1 MFSFIYLDQS
11 IEPNLF
17 HPQPHTH
24 LIGSERRCH
33 AGTGHTRCSG
43 PHTPSS
49 LDPVLQQRGVTPLF
63 LPLIS
68 LASFT
73 PGTERRLYEALL
85 ETLQRTQVSLSAV
98 PRLMES
104 SASSEPTPASARPR
118 GLRSV
123 QQALELGQL
132 AGTVAAVGVKEVE
145 VELRG
150 MINNVRHLG
159 GKRGVT
165 TAEYITSIHKHK
177 THVGSTFIHEKHG
190 TGKLAEITA
199 NGDFVMQFDSG
210 DVHTYQPKSIY
221 KLRPVSEAQLKKMKA
236 GASKGG
242 KMAGSKM
249 FNDLQERMELYR
261 TLMSG
266 HPVQVDLDA
275 TVEEVV
281 DASKV
286 LGKSAPGGAD
296 EEHAIWQAGVLVNKH
311 KWSTLQYHCH
321 PRLGTVTV
329 RLKVEKWGETDIVM
343 FMCRHARTCAPQLLH
358 GGVGAVGNYR
368 DDKAAKKGDKGKKG
382 EKPLAWLLSNADG
395 TDRRF
400 REYFIQSSHNSYIL
414 GRQVRGRAR
423 PVPRA
428 PCPARRAPRPAS
440 RRAAVTPCFVT
451 SCLVT
456 SCRSSKSMARGGG
469 P

>member
-1 MFSFIYLDQS
+1 MSL
-11 IEPNLF
+11 LW
-17 HPQPHTH
+17 
-24 LIGSERRCH
+24 SEV
-33 AGTGHTRCSG
+33 GHGERTA
-43 PHTPSS
+43 SS
-49 LDPVLQQRGVTPLF
+49 LAAPSTS
-63 LPLIS
+63 LIHNRH
-68 LASFT
+68 T
-73 PGTERRLYEALL
+73 
-85 ETLQRTQVSLSAV
+85 
-98 PRLMES
+98 MES
-104 SASSEPTPASARPR
+104 SAAPAPAAAWRRR
-118 GLRSV
+118 GSIRSV

-150 MINNVRHLG
+150 MINNVRQLG
-159 GKRGVT
+159 GKRGVA

-177 THVGSTFIHEKHG
+177 THVGSHFIHEKHG
-190 TGKLAEITA
+190 TGKLAEIRA

-242 KMAGSKM
+242 KMAGSKI

-266 HPVQVDLDA
+266 HPVQVDLEA

-281 DASKV
+281 AASKI
-286 LGKSAPGGAD
+286 LGKGAPGAAS
-296 EEHAIWQAGVLVNKH
+296 EELAIWQAGVLVNEH

-329 RLKVEKWGETDIVM
+329 RLKVERWGETDIVM

-358 GGVGAVGNYR
+358 GGVGAAGNYR
-368 DDKAAKKGDKGKKG
+368 EDKAAKKGDKGEKKG
-382 EKPLAWLLSNADG
+382 DKPLAWLLSNADG

-414 GRQVRGRAR
+414 GRQAR
-423 PVPRA
+423 DCARPCPVPRA
-428 PCPARRAPRPAS
+428 PCPVPVPRAPPRGAKPSPRVLSPCVAASSLRCRGQTRENRLLGGDADRLEPRLPRAGARRVGKQQHPLAGGSSQRPC
-440 RRAAVTPCFVT
+440 RLPELRADWVRAGLVPPPSQPTP
-451 SCLVT
+451 S
-456 SCRSSKSMARGGG
+456 

>member
-1 MFSFIYLDQS
+1 MLSVDK
-11 IEPNLF
+11 
-17 HPQPHTH
+17 
-24 LIGSERRCH
+24 RC
-33 AGTGHTRCSG
+33 
-43 PHTPSS
+43 
-49 LDPVLQQRGVTPLF
+49 
-63 LPLIS
+63 
-68 LASFT
+68 
-73 PGTERRLYEALL
+73 
-85 ETLQRTQVSLSAV
+85 RT
-98 PRLMES
+98 
-104 SASSEPTPASARPR
+104 
-118 GLRSV
+118 V
-123 QQALELGQL
+123 QQALVLGQL

-150 MINNVRHLG
+150 MINNVRQLG

-165 TAEYITSIHKHK
+165 TAEYITSIHKHR
-177 THVGSTFIHEKHG
+177 THVGSHFIHEKHG

-242 KMAGSKM
+242 KTAGSKM

-281 DASKV
+281 AASKV
-286 LGKSAPGGAD
+286 LGKGAPGPAS
-296 EEHAIWQAGVLVNKH
+296 EELAIWQAGVLVNKH

-321 PRLGTVTV
+321 PRLGTITV
-329 RLKVEKWGETDIVM
+329 RLKVERWGETDIVM
-343 FMCRHARTCAPQLLH
+343 FMCRHARACAPQLLH
-358 GGVGAVGNYR
+358 GGVGAAGNYR
-368 DDKAAKKGDKGKKG
+368 EDKATKKGDKGEKKG
-382 EKPLAWLLSNADG
+382 EKPLAWLLSNEDG

-400 REYFIQSSHNSYIL
+400 HEYFIQSSHNSYIL
-414 GRQVRGRAR
+414 GRQVRGRAC

-428 PCPARRAPRPAS
+428 PRPRATRPALVARS
-440 RRAAVTPCFVT
+440 RHLVFRHLVSQLQVYGAGGRPVNIVYSEAMPIALNLGYRVLELDVWGSSSTPSQVGVRE
-451 SCLVT
+451 LV
-456 SCRSSKSMARGGG
+456 RG
-469 P
+469 